1 MPATVLENLGEELRQ
16 AREARGL
23 SLEDAEKATRIRI
36 RYIAALEEGDLDVIP
51 TLVQVRGFLR
61 NYSQF
66 IGLDQ
71 EQALSRL
78 DATLDGPRKGLWRSF
93 FGLHRPVPD
102 PTPIPTVSRTSH
114 PSTQGQVKKTSRRM
128 RRFLTIDV
136 LIVLVVLISVIAFF
150 VWGGS
155 KMAAVAFAQR
165 EITVTPELLGPT
177 VTPTLLSRIS
187 FTPTNPPPLVNF
199 SDVQLSLV
207 VEQRSFVRVIVDGA
221 VGFDGTMMPG
231 ERRDYVG
238 AQLVEVTTGNGAGIR
253 VIFKQRD
260 EGLMG
265 SFGEVVTWVFT
276 PSDKTTPVPTKAATA
291 TETPTP
297 DG

>member
-1 MPATVLENLGEELRQ
+1 MPATVLEDLGEELRQ

-23 SLEDAEKATRIRI
+23 SLEDAEKATRIRV

-51 TLVQVRGFLR
+51 TPVQVRGFLR

-66 IGLDQ
+66 VGLDQ

-78 DATLDGPRKGLWRSF
+78 DASLNGPRKGLWRSF
-93 FGLHRPVPD
+93 FGRNRPVPD

-114 PSTQGQVKKTSRRM
+114 PSTKGQVSTSRRL

-155 KMAAVAFAQR
+155 KIAAVNFAQR

-177 VTPTLLSRIS
+177 VTQTLLSRIS
-187 FTPTNPPPLVNF
+187 FTPTNPPPLVSF

-221 VGFDGTMMPG
+221 VGFEGTMMPG

-238 AQLVEVTTGNGAGIR
+238 AKLVEVTTGNGAGIR

-276 PSDKTTPVPTKAATA
+276 PSDKTTPVPTKAAAA
-291 TETPTP
+291 TETPAP